1 MLLLVE
7 HRHWRMHH
15 DVRGDLTAQDFVS
28 LTDMMISLT
37 TVAYDLE
44 LTGKDEPY
52 EPNMSEGEWI
62 I

>member
-7 HRHWRMHH
+7 HRRWRMQQ
-15 DVRGDLTAQDFVS
+15 DVRGDLTAQDFMS

-37 TVAYDLE
+37 TVGYDLE

-52 EPNMSEGEWI
+52 EPNTLKGEWTI
-62 I
+62 